1 MAKLSAHGVEIG
13 TVSYL
18 TKSNRYMSD
27 GHVLQN
33 AGFGWKLHK
42 KLKPGVDPV
51 TAYQNA
57 QNRLY
62 GRLMEHP
69 AAAAYRAALHDVAGL
84 NKRWRL
90 NQTISMMP
98 DDPDG
103 VWSTACDGWD
113 GVSASLEDIVE
124 LCRLYRAALGAASR
138 AAINIATE

>member
-1 MAKLSAHGVEIG
+1 MAKLSAHGAIIG
-13 TVSYL
+13 TVDYL

-33 AGFGWKLHK
+33 AGFGWKLYK
-42 KLKPGVDPV
+42 KLKPGVDPA

-57 QNRLY
+57 RKRLADKLEQN
-62 GRLMEHP
+62 P
-69 AAAAYRAALHDVAGL
+69 AAAEYRAALHAVAGL

-113 GVSASLEDIVE
+113 GVSADIDEVVR
-124 LCRLYRAALGAASR
+124 LCRAYNAACRADFVPAD
-138 AAINIATE
+138 

>member
-1 MAKLSAHGVEIG
+1 MAKLSAHGAVIG

-18 TKSNRYMSD
+18 TKDCRYMSD

-42 KLKPGVDPV
+42 KLKPGVDPA

-57 QNRLY
+57 QNRLAA
-62 GRLMEHP
+62 RLVEYP
-69 AAAAYRAALHDVAGL
+69 AASAYRAALHDVAGL

-90 NQTISMMP
+90 NQTIGMMP

-113 GVSASLEDIVE
+113 GVSASLDDIVE
-124 LCRLYRAALGAASR
+124 LCRLYRAALGASAG
-138 AAINIATE
+138 ANAD